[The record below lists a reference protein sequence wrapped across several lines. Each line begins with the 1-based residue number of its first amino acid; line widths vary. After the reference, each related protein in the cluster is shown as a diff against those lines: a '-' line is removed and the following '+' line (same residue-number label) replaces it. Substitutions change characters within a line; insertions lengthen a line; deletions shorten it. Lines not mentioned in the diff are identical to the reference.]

1 MTEENKNEKK
11 IIYIITDNM
20 YEEQL
25 TLVKLTRE
33 QANTVDWFINK
44 FDINNI
50 DIKSLEEYK
59 CEEP

>member
-25 TLVKLTRE
+25 TLVKLTKE
-33 QANTVDWFINK
+33 QANIIDWFINK
-44 FDINNI
+44 FYINNI

>member
-25 TLVKLTRE
+25 TLVKLTKE
-33 QANTVDWFINK
+33 
-44 FDINNI
+44 
-50 DIKSLEEYK
+50 
-59 CEEP
+59 

>member
-25 TLVKLTRE
+25 TLVKLTKE
-33 QANTVDWFINK
+33 QANIIDWFINK

>member
-1 MTEENKNEKK
+1 
-11 IIYIITDNM
+11 M

-25 TLVKLTRE
+25 TLVKLTKE
-33 QANTVDWFINK
+33 QANIIDWFINK

>member
-25 TLVKLTRE
+25 TLVKLTKE
-33 QANTVDWFINK
+33 QANTSYFYN
-44 FDINNI
+44 
-50 DIKSLEEYK
+50 
-59 CEEP
+59 